1 MSGDDQTREPASRQQ
16 AREFISRV
24 YFFQDLPEEDL
35 ELIAGR
41 CRSLTFPAGARVFRE
56 GDIADRFY
64 IVLSG
69 TVEVWKDYESESRD
83 LLASHGPGGLFGEM
97 ALVDELPRS
106 ATIIARDPVELLY
119 LPREDFR
126 QVLRERSTIS
136 LSLLKSLSMMV
147 RRSNDSFVEDL
158 RRRNRQLES
167 AYDRLRQA
175 QTELLRSERLSA
187 LGKFS
192 NMILHDIRNPI
203 SVLRS
208 YGELIASSPG
218 DPDRVRNW
226 ASTIVTEADRLNSLA
241 TELLDYS
248 RGEIRLDMGIHSM
261 GDLLERVTAYTGP
274 RLAQSRVTLRIENSV
289 ATPVIVDGERM
300 VRVLTNLVDNARKAS
315 APGQEVRVVAVA
327 RDRSLELSV
336 ADDGEGMDPDVL
348 KHVFEPFYSSSRGG
362 GSGIGLVIVKNV
374 VEAHHGHLE
383 LNSSPGKGTVV
394 GISLPLRG

>member
-1 MSGDDQTREPASRQQ
+1 MSEHTKSRDNIPREQ
-16 AREFISRV
+16 ARDFISRV

-35 ELIAGR
+35 DLIAGR
-41 CRSLTFPAGARVFRE
+41 CRRLEFASGDMVFRE

-69 TVEVWKDYESESRD
+69 TVEVWKDYESDSRD
-83 LLASHGPGGLFGEM
+83 LLATHGPGGLFGEM

-119 LPREDFR
+119 LPRGDFR
-126 QVLRERSTIS
+126 QVLRERSSIS

-158 RRRNRQLES
+158 RRRNRQLEA

-175 QTELLRSERLSA
+175 QTDLLRSERLSA

-218 DPDRVRNW
+218 DTDRVQKW
-226 ASTIVTEADRLNSLA
+226 ARTIVTEADRLNSLA

-248 RGEIRLDMGIHSM
+248 RGEIRLDMGVHNVA
-261 GDLLERVTAYTGP
+261 DLLSRVSAYTSA
-274 RLAQSRVTLRIENSV
+274 RLEQSRVSLVVENHV
-289 ATPVIVDGERM
+289 DTPIIVDGERM

-315 APGQEVRVVAVA
+315 GPGQSVVVYADSEERILRLEVS
-327 RDRSLELSV
+327 DQ
-336 ADDGEGMDPDVL
+336 GEGMDDEVRAR
-348 KHVFEPFYSSSRGG
+348 VFEPFYSSSRGG

-383 LNSSPGKGTVV
+383 LQSSPGNGTTVRI
-394 GISLPLRG
+394 GLPLRG